1 MGLFGKKVYRL
12 SGLSQEEQSEMFG
25 VLHDFAHK
33 IPFGVSAVWGISR
46 EEAQLAL
53 DHAHT
58 DEMTKA
64 DVKMA
69 INCMNGYLIW
79 LEQKE
84 RVPAERKRE
93 LQRILPGIRKK
104 LEAML

>member
-25 VLHDFAHK
+25 VLHDFARK

-64 DVKMA
+64 DIKMA
-69 INCMNGYLIW
+69 VNCMNGYLIW

-84 RVPAERKRE
+84 RVPAERKEE
-93 LQRILPGIRKK
+93 LKQILLAIRKK
-104 LEAML
+104 LEALL